1 MSDLTPVIRLNNGV
15 EIPRIGYGTFTIDNE
30 SVTALVESALKVGYR
45 HIDTASFYQNEK
57 GVGKA
62 IKNSGIPRG
71 EIFITSKVWMDSL
84 GYEKTIASFEQTL
97 ADLEVSYLDLFLLHW
112 PRPLGP
118 ESWKALETLYKEGRV
133 RAIGVSNY
141 NIRLLKELMEGLD
154 TAPAVNQIE
163 LHPRLQRKDL
173 LTFCTDNDITV
184 EAWAPIMKGKV
195 VNIPLLNEIGGKYG
209 KTAVQVTLRWHL
221 QNGIIVLPKAS
232 SESRM
237 IENLTIS
244 DFKLSDG
251 EMELIDSLDRG
262 ERVGLEPEDVY
273 VRGLDALKNR

>member
-1 MSDLTPVIRLNNGV
+1 MTDKYPILTLNNKI
-15 EIPRIGYGTFTIDNE
+15 EIPQIGYGTFRIGNE
-30 SVTALVESALKVGYR
+30 TVTGLVESALKVGYR
-45 HIDTASFYQNEK
+45 HIDTASFYQNEE

-62 IKNSGIPRG
+62 MRNSGIPRD

-84 GYEKTIASFEQTL
+84 GYEKTIASYEQSI
-97 ADLEVSYLDLFLLHW
+97 ADLEVDYLDLLLIHW

-118 ESWKALETLYKEGRV
+118 ESWKALETLYKEKRV

-141 NIRLLKELMEGLD
+141 NIRLLKELMEGLEIV
-154 TAPAVNQIE
+154 PAVNQIE
-163 LHPRLQRKDL
+163 LHPRLQQKEL
-173 LTFCTDNDITV
+173 LAFCSDNDIVV

-195 VNIPLLNEIGGKYG
+195 TDIPLLNEIGRKYG
-209 KTAVQVTLRWHL
+209 KSAVQVTLRWHL
-221 QNGIIVLPKAS
+221 QNGVVVLPKSS

-237 IENLTIS
+237 IENLAVM
-244 DFKLSDG
+244 DFNLTAG
-251 EMELIDSLDRG
+251 EMEQIGSLDRG